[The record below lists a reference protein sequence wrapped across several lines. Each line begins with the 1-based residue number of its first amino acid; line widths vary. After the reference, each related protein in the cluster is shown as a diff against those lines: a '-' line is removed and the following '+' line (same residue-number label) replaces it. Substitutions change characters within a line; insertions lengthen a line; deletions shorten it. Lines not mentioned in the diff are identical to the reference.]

1 MINIESATNDAAFS
15 FSTEQYIM
23 RSESLEIPAAMLWQ
37 TGKTVML
44 GSYQV
49 ANIELDLD
57 IIQENGIKIVRRSS
71 GGGTIFTDP
80 GTVLFSVILPY
91 EKQENSQ
98 FEAKEFLA
106 SWVIGSLGKL
116 GITAKQ
122 EGRNDIT
129 VDGKKVTG
137 LAQYV
142 VGNKI
147 CSHCSLLYDT
157 DLEMLARVLKVDDEK
172 ISSKA
177 IRSIRSRV
185 ANVADHMKEQMSV
198 NELKK
203 LIVGTLGEKHDLTHH
218 SWSDEEL
225 AEIRAINEGKYS
237 NPAYTFGSSPK
248 FSYKNS
254 KRFFGGRVDVYLDI
268 VRGAIGSCFI
278 RGDFMGTASIRLLE
292 EKLENREYQKGIIA
306 DVLDEVPLDS
316 FLGHI
321 TKEEF
326 LSCLFG

>member
-1 MINIESATNDAAFS
+1 MLNIKSTINDAAFN

-23 RSESLEIPAAMLWQ
+23 RGESHKAPIAMLWQ

-49 ANIELDLD
+49 ANIEIDVD
-57 IIQENGIKIVRRSS
+57 FAKKNDIKIVRRSS
-71 GGGTIFTDP
+71 GGGTIFTDS
-80 GTVLFSVILPY
+80 GTVLLSLILPY

-98 FEAKEFLA
+98 FEAKELLA
-106 SWVIGSLGKL
+106 SWVIDTLGKL

-129 VDGKKVTG
+129 IGGKKITG
-137 LAQYV
+137 IAQYV

-157 DLEMLARVLKVDDEK
+157 DLEMLAQVLKVDDEK

-185 ANVADHMKEQMSV
+185 ANVTDYINERMPVEKLKE
-198 NELKK
+198 
-203 LIVGTLGEKHDLTHH
+203 LIISTLGEKHNLTHY
-218 SWSDEEL
+218 SLSDEEL
-225 AEIRAINEGKYS
+225 AEIMAINEEKYS
-237 NPAYTFGSSPK
+237 NPEYTYGRSPK
-248 FSYKNS
+248 FSFKNS

-268 VRGAIGSCFI
+268 TRGTIDSCLI

-292 EKLENREYQKGIIA
+292 EKLEKREYQKEIIN
-306 DVLDEVPLDS
+306 DILEQTPLDS
-316 FLGHI
+316 FLGHV
-321 TKEEF
+321 TKEEL
-326 LSCLFG
+326 LSCLFD